1 MGTTYSQL
9 KYGSSGSDVEKLQT
23 YLNQV
28 GNYGLSVDGKYGPKT
43 QAAVKAYQKSNNL
56 TVDGIAGN
64 QTWGSLSDAVA
75 KLSAGSGN
83 TGDAGDTGGTTGSAT
98 PETPAAPDY
107 SKYSYDASSDA
118 AYQQAMAAL
127 QQAAA
132 AKPTYKASFDQQ
144 LQDVY
149 DSIVNRE
156 KFSYDMNSDA
166 MYQQYANQYQ
176 LMGQQAMMD
185 TMGQAAAMTGG
196 YGNSYASTAG
206 NQAYQAYLQQLNDV
220 VPELYGM
227 ALDQYNAEG
236 DKLLTQYAMLG
247 DMADDEYSKYMDS
260 YNQWWQDTTYKQQ
273 QADTAYNRGYE
284 NWLNSYQMGTDA
296 ENTAYTKKQTERE
309 YLVNLI
315 TNTGYTPT
323 ASELAAAGMTNE
335 QAAAYAEYYKNQTKA
350 STKKSSGGGGGNVN
364 NGGLDSKQIAAMQN
378 ALGVTPDGK
387 WGPKSQDAAMKK
399 YGISSAAE
407 LYKKLYGDGGD
418 GGDGTPATG
427 FTGSDY
433 EEAVSYLKSNG
444 VSDAANIMTKS
455 EWARRK
461 ASYDSTGIG
470 SDEVKY
476 NGSYSEYLQSIVEYK
491 LNPDA

>member
-9 KYGSSGSDVEKLQT
+9 GRGSTGSEVKKLQT

-28 GNYGLSVDGKYGPKT
+28 GNYGLEEDGKYGPKT
-43 QAAVKAYQKSNNL
+43 QEAVKKYQSSNNL

-75 KLSAGSGN
+75 KLSAGSSNKGN
-83 TGDAGDTGGTTGSAT
+83 TGGTTGAT
-98 PETPAAPDY
+98 TTETPAAPDY
-107 SKYSYDASSDA
+107 SQYSYDASTDA

-127 QQAAA
+127 QQAEAT
-132 AKPTYKASFDQQ
+132 KPTYKASFDQQ
-144 LQDVY
+144 LQEVY
-149 DSIVNRE
+149 DRIVNRE

-166 MYQQYANQYQ
+166 MYQQYADQSQ

-236 DKLLTQYAMLG
+236 DRLLTQYAMLG
-247 DMADDEYSKYMDS
+247 DMADDEYNKFMDS
-260 YNQWWQDTTYKQQ
+260 YNMWWQDTTNKQQ
-273 QADTAYNRGYE
+273 LADNAYNRGYE
-284 NWLNSYQMGTDA
+284 KWLNSYQMSTDA

-335 QAAAYAEYYKNQTKA
+335 QAASYAQYYKDQKEA
-350 STKKSSGGGGGNVN
+350 STKKSSGSGSGGSGGGTVS
-364 NGGLDSKQIAAMQN
+364 NGSVDTDNIKAMQA
-378 ALGVTPDGK
+378 ALGVDADGK
-387 WGPKSQDAAMKK
+387 WGPKSQAAAKAK
-399 YGISSAAE
+399 WGTTSADEAFKA
-407 LYKKLYGDGGD
+407 YQAAGGQQTD
-418 GGDGTPATG
+418 SNG
-427 FTGSDY
+427 FTGSTY
-433 EEAVSYLKSNG
+433 EEAVAYLKSNG
-444 VSDAANIMTKS
+444 VSDAAGIMTAS
-455 EWARRK
+455 EWSRRK
-461 ASYDSTGIG
+461 ASYDSTGTG
-470 SDEVKY
+470 GAEVKY
-476 NGSYSEYLQSIVEYK
+476 NNSYSDYLKSIVEYK
-491 LNPDA
+491 LNPEA

>member
-9 KYGSSGSDVEKLQT
+9 KYGSSGSDVKKLQT

-28 GNYGLSVDGKYGPKT
+28 GNYGLDVDGQYGPKT
-43 QAAVKAYQKSNNL
+43 QEAVKKYQSSNNL

-64 QTWGSLSDAVA
+64 QTWGSLSDAVS
-75 KLSAGSGN
+75 KLSAGTSNKGN
-83 TGDAGDTGGTTGSAT
+83 TGDTTGSAT

-107 SKYSYDASSDA
+107 SQYSYDASTDA
-118 AYQQAMAAL
+118 AYQQALAAL
-127 QQAAA
+127 QQASAT
-132 AKPTYKASFDQQ
+132 KPTYKASFDQQ
-144 LQDVY
+144 LQEAY
-149 DSIVNRE
+149 DRIVNRE

-166 MYQQYANQYQ
+166 MYQQYADQYQ

-185 TMGQAAAMTGG
+185 TMGQAAALTGG

-296 ENTAYTKKQTERE
+296 ENTAYTKKQAERE

-323 ASELAAAGMTNE
+323 AAELAAAGMSNE
-335 QAAAYAEYYKNQTKA
+335 QAAAYAQYYKDQKEA
-350 STKKSSGGGGGNVN
+350 STKKSSSGGSGSGSGSGSGTVN
-364 NGGLDSKQIAAMQN
+364 NGSVGNDNIAKMQA
-378 ALGVTPDGK
+378 ALGVDADGK
-387 WGPKSQDAAMKK
+387 WGPKSQAAAKAK
-399 YGISSAAE
+399 WGTTSADEAWKA
-407 LYKKLYGDGGD
+407 YQAGGGQD
-418 GGDGTPATG
+418 TG
-427 FTGSDY
+427 FTGSTY
-433 EEAVSYLKSNG
+433 EEAVSYLKSHG
-444 VSDAANIMTKS
+444 VSDAANIMTRS
-455 EWARRK
+455 EWSRRK
-461 ASYDSTGIG
+461 ASYQSTGTG

-476 NGSYSEYLQSIVEYK
+476 NDSYSDYIKSIVEYK
-491 LNPDA
+491 LNPNA